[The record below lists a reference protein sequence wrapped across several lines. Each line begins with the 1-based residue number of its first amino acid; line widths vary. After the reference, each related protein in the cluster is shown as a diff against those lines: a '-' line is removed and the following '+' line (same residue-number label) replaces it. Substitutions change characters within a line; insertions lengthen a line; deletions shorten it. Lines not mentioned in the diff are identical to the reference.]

1 LILDITGLK
10 KTIKAIWTFPVT
22 NSLEYTRVQDEKI
35 EETKEVFANSY
46 GQLLDV
52 DNLDN
57 FEYWILKYGLA
68 FNLLI
73 FI

>member
-1 LILDITGLK
+1 
-10 KTIKAIWTFPVT
+10 
-22 NSLEYTRVQDEKI
+22 LEYTRVQDEKI
-35 EETKEVFANSY
+35 EEMKARGLANSS

-57 FEYWILKYGLA
+57 FEYWILEYGLA